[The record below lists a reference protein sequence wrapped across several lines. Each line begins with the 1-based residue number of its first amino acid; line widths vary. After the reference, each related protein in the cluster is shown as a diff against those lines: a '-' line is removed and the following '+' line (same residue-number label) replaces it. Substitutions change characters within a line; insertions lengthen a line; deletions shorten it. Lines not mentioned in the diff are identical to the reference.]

1 MAEGKRRSLLLNV
14 ILVVAVA
21 LTVGIIGAN
30 IKTALIP
37 SPQYREVDVK
47 AVLKAINDA
56 GLIPTEAK
64 YYETLNTK

>member
-1 MAEGKRRSLLLNV
+1 MPQEKSRSLLLNV
-14 ILVVAVA
+14 VLIIAVA
-21 LTVGIIGAN
+21 LTVGRIGAN

-56 GLIPTEAK
+56 GLIPAEAK